1 MCASPPG
8 GGSAAPFKPPY
19 RTMPPTRLAKI
30 SIHSRSDHRARL
42 SLCVDARRRFASATI
57 DIPLVGG
64 EAAKAAAAP
73 VLKVFYWPKM
83 MIRNAPIIRM

>member
-8 GGSAAPFKPPY
+8 GGSARAVQAPLPHHA
-19 RTMPPTRLAKI
+19 TRLAKI
-30 SIHSRSDHRARL
+30 SIHSRSNHRARL
-42 SLCVDARRRFASATI
+42 SLCADARRRFAASATI